1 MQWEFFQSVPNG
13 YRQSG
18 DKRYGM
24 KEAFFSKAKENLK
37 IAQTAFDLGCYNAS
51 ANRAYFAA
59 FQAAIAALA
68 NTGVHSKDGK
78 NDHWWVQS
86 EFNLKFIK
94 RQKVYPEKMK
104 TWLLDMQQVRNKAD
118 YSEKDIGKKVAFKQ
132 LSLAA
137 EMIKIIEKELC
148 K

>member
-1 MQWEFFQSVPNG
+1 MPAEFFQSVPNR
-13 YRQSG
+13 YRHLG

-37 IAQTAFDLGCYNAS
+37 IAQASFELGCYNAS

-86 EFNLKFIK
+86 EFNDRLIK
-94 RQKVYPEKMK
+94 RHKIYPSKLK
-104 TWLLDMQQVRNKAD
+104 NYLSDMQYIRNIAD
-118 YSEKDIGKKVAFKQ
+118 YSSETIGKKTAYEQ
-132 LSLAA
+132 LSQSA
-137 EMIKIIEKELC
+137 EMILLTEKELNR
-148 K
+148 